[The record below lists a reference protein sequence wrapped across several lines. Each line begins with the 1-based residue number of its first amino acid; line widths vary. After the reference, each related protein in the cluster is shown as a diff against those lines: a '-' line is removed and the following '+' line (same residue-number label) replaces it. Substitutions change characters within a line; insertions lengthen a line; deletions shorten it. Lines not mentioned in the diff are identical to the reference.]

1 MAHRLNLVLV
11 KAATNSVQVRSFF
24 GVLEYLCSFV
34 AASPKRIA
42 QLHKA
47 QENAGKIHETP
58 KALFD
63 TRWATRANAV
73 QHTRDNFEIYVEA
86 LEELIK
92 TISLMH
98 MVWSESFLQKALNLT
113 EFDIHGDV
121 YNDGSECKDPE
132 KKTGDKYLYEEDWGE
147 QKKELLHS
155 AIVVVDIHRE
165 EVSIVDWLPKH
176 ISPGQAIWG
185 PLDADNLS
193 LIFVGWWTEPF
204 KLGLVYCENRRS
216 AIFQAKF
223 NGSEPMCKQ
232 ISADGCAAYSP
243 CISPKG
249 SKLVFLERDE
259 GGPHRGCE
267 RLMMYNFESG
277 STPSPAYDI
286 VQTASEAKED
296 ISKDECFPDEIRSIA
311 VAYVTEDV
319 NNSLKEE
326 ILKIYQSLKRN
337 GDAEKFYSAFYSLIV
352 KNAKKYFSQLEMPV
366 CTILASQ
373 LADKILAFYKKPVQQ
388 PVVVKPISEREFDGL
403 QYLAGYVIHSLV
415 RKYNRKTDSKSEA
428 VQGVLLLLN
437 SCRSDDISTQR
448 LIQCQSRGG
457 LWGVKREVIEL
468 FKLVEEE
475 FRRETQSHVVSI
487 NCQEIT
493 QKLMKHIDIT
503 SLFNTIKEYD
513 AHTLEKETSL
523 SLLENMIKLY
533 LRVRAFSITKT
544 KTQLER
550 KRVKGLRKG
559 IKKSSDKD
567 ITGV

>member
-1 MAHRLNLVLV
+1 M
-11 KAATNSVQVRSFF
+11 
-24 GVLEYLCSFV
+24 
-34 AASPKRIA
+34 
-42 QLHKA
+42 
-47 QENAGKIHETP
+47 
-58 KALFD
+58 ALFNQV
-63 TRWATRANAV
+63 A
-73 QHTRDNFEIYVEA
+73 F
-86 LEELIK
+86 
-92 TISLMH
+92 
-98 MVWSESFLQKALNLT
+98 
-113 EFDIHGDV
+113 
-121 YNDGSECKDPE
+121 
-132 KKTGDKYLYEEDWGE
+132 
-147 QKKELLHS
+147 
-155 AIVVVDIHRE
+155 
-165 EVSIVDWLPKH
+165 
-176 ISPGQAIWG
+176 
-185 PLDADNLS
+185 
-193 LIFVGWWTEPF
+193 
-204 KLGLVYCENRRS
+204 
-216 AIFQAKF
+216 
-223 NGSEPMCKQ
+223 
-232 ISADGCAAYSP
+232 
-243 CISPKG
+243 
-249 SKLVFLERDE
+249 
-259 GGPHRGCE
+259 GCE
-267 RLMMYNFESG
+267 RGLVKSDVNEGWVKICVGGRGRVSKRSCGGLGSGKSIGNVGTGSGALMLGADEEWVCTEVGEVGVEWGWDRTRVRLMSIRSVNLVVADDTSDVNMVAKAYYDSVYVTTYLVTGLVRLAVFRGHGYRTQGEIRASNKG
-277 STPSPAYDI
+277 SRWQISQDDNI
-286 VQTASEAKED
+286 KSDEAKED

-326 ILKIYQSLKRN
+326 IPKIYQSLKRN
-337 GDAEKFYSAFYSLIV
+337 GDAEKFYSAFNSLIV

-493 QKLMKHIDIT
+493 QKLMKHINIT

-513 AHTLEKETSL
+513 AHILEKDTSL

>member
-1 MAHRLNLVLV
+1 MAFYSGNTTNEEDFLSGVTIDFLFEYMDDDEFKLQCDDALVEDPQQ
-11 KAATNSVQVRSFF
+11 KTQS
-24 GVLEYLCSFV
+24 LCCS
-34 AASPKRIA
+34 
-42 QLHKA
+42 HC
-47 QENAGKIHETP
+47 GKSYKSKGGLKKHQDLKHTEITGTETEG
-58 KALFD
+58 D
-63 TRWATRANAV
+63 
-73 QHTRDNFEIYVEA
+73 
-86 LEELIK
+86 
-92 TISLMH
+92 TISLDS
-98 MVWSESFLQKALNLT
+98 VTIKSFI
-113 EFDIHGDV
+113 E
-121 YNDGSECKDPE
+121 
-132 KKTGDKYLYEEDWGE
+132 
-147 QKKELLHS
+147 
-155 AIVVVDIHRE
+155 
-165 EVSIVDWLPKH
+165 
-176 ISPGQAIWG
+176 
-185 PLDADNLS
+185 
-193 LIFVGWWTEPF
+193 
-204 KLGLVYCENRRS
+204 
-216 AIFQAKF
+216 
-223 NGSEPMCKQ
+223 
-232 ISADGCAAYSP
+232 
-243 CISPKG
+243 
-249 SKLVFLERDE
+249 
-259 GGPHRGCE
+259 
-267 RLMMYNFESG
+267 
-277 STPSPAYDI
+277 
-286 VQTASEAKED
+286 EAKED